1 MEQNEKLYHSIG
13 EVAARFKVN
22 VSLIRFW
29 TNEFSDHLKP
39 KTNKKGNR
47 YYTTEDIHTLER
59 IYNLVKEQGFTLSG
73 AKDKLYNKNE
83 NQVDKKQII
92 SKLSDL
98 KTYLQKLKTDL
109 DKIPEQE

>member
-1 MEQNEKLYHSIG
+1 MDQSDKLYYSIG

-47 YYTTEDIHTLER
+47 YYTADNIRTLER
-59 IYNLVKEQGFTLSG
+59 IYHLVKEQEFTLSG
-73 AKDKLYNKNE
+73 AKEKLFKKSE
-83 NQVDKKQII
+83 NQIDKKSII
-92 SKLSDL
+92 SKLNEL
-98 KTYLQKLKTDL
+98 KNYLQELKTDL
-109 DKIPEQE
+109 DKIT

>member
-1 MEQNEKLYHSIG
+1 MNDKLYYSIG

-47 YYTTEDIHTLER
+47 YYTADDIRTLER
-59 IYNLVKEQGFTLSG
+59 IQHLVKEQGFTLSG
-73 AKDKLYNKNE
+73 AKEKLFDKTE
-83 NQVDKKQII
+83 NQLDKKTII
-92 SKLSDL
+92 SKLTEL
-98 KTYLQKLKTDL
+98 KNYLQELKTDL
-109 DKIPEQE
+109 DKIT

>member
-1 MEQNEKLYHSIG
+1 MNDKLYYSIG

-47 YYTTEDIHTLER
+47 YYTADDIRTLER
-59 IYNLVKEQGFTLSG
+59 IQHLVKEQGFTLSG
-73 AKDKLYNKNE
+73 AKEKLLDKTDNQIDKNT
-83 NQVDKKQII
+83 II
-92 SKLSDL
+92 SKLTEL
-98 KTYLQKLKTDL
+98 RNYLQELKTDL
-109 DKIPEQE
+109 DKIT

>member
-1 MEQNEKLYHSIG
+1 MDQPDKLYHSIG

-47 YYTTEDIHTLER
+47 LYTVNDIRILER
-59 IYNLVKEQGFTLSG
+59 IHNLVKEQGFTLSG
-73 AKDKLYNKNE
+73 AKEKLSTKSE
-83 NQVDKKQII
+83 NQIDKKTIV
-92 SKLSDL
+92 SKLTELKHYLEELKRDL
-98 KTYLQKLKTDL
+98 N
-109 DKIPEQE
+109 KIT